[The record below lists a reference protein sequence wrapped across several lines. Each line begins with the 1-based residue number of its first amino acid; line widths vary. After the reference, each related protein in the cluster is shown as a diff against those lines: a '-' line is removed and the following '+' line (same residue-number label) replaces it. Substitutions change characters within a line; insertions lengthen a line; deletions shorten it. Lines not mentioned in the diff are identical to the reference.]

1 MEISYL
7 ERYVM
12 KVMNIMLSTKLGGI
26 QQVFCDYDKALR
38 MHNVEVLN
46 IIHPLGKIKS
56 KLVKQKAEIKN
67 LFNANQYDPFA
78 VKKLIKHM
86 QIFHPDI
93 IIVHGNRAAQFAK
106 KSVAKISFK
115 VPVVAV
121 CHNQR
126 VKSLIGLDALLIILE
141 KLRRVV
147 LEKRQTPKTIYYV
160 PNMVENNDKTKQK
173 QTTQKFRK
181 IPVIGI
187 IGRLVE
193 EKSIDIFIEALSIL
207 KQKNISF
214 EVKIAGEGK
223 LKKSLQNLVK
233 AKSLDKEISFIG
245 WIDDKEE
252 FFDNIDIFCLPSKIE
267 HLSISLLE
275 AMSFAKPIIT
285 ADSFGPT
292 EVIKHNQ
299 EGLVVK
305 KENPEE
311 LANAI
316 ETFILDQTLA
326 KKCANNAFKKYQQNF
341 TLESSS
347 ERLINALNDI
357 WLKNK
362 EQLRNTTN
370 VKTNS

>member
-1 MEISYL
+1 
-7 ERYVM
+7 M

-26 QQVFCDYDKALR
+26 QQVFCDYDKALK

-56 KLVKQKAEIKN
+56 KLVKQEAEIKN

-78 VKKLIKHM
+78 AKKLIKYI

-93 IIVHGNRAAQFAK
+93 IIVHGNRAALFAK

-160 PNMVENNDKTKQK
+160 PNMVDNNKTTKK
-173 QTTQKFRK
+173 KPTQKFRK

-187 IGRLVE
+187 IGRLVK
-193 EKSIDIFIEALSIL
+193 EKSLDIFIEALNIL
-207 KQKNISF
+207 KQKKISF

-233 AKSLDKEISFIG
+233 IKALDKEVSFIG
-245 WIDDKEE
+245 WVDDKEE

-275 AMSFAKPIIT
+275 AMSFSKPIIT

-305 KENPEE
+305 KENPAE

-326 KKCANNAFKKYQQNF
+326 KKCANNAFKKYHRSF
-341 TLESSS
+341 TLENGS
-347 ERLINALNDI
+347 ERLINALNEI

-362 EQLRNTTN
+362 EQLRNINN